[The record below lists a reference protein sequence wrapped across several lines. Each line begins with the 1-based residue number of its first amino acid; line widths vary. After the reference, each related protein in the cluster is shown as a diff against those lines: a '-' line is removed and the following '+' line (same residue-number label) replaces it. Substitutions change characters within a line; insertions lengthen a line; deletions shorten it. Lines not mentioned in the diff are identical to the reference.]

1 MANNLFL
8 DTNVLVHL
16 LDGNKKVLSMLQDK
30 TIHVSFVTEMELL
43 SKKLI
48 TKKEIAI
55 INALLDSCKIYDFN
69 EAIKNEAILLMRNNR
84 LKMPDAIIAA
94 TASYYEIEMI
104 TGDTKFKNITGCTV
118 INYKM

>member
-16 LDGNKKVLSMLQDK
+16 LDGNKKVLDILQDK
-30 TIHVSFVTEMELL
+30 TIHISFVTEMELL

-69 EAIKNEAILLMRNNR
+69 ESIKTAAIILMRNNR

-104 TGDTKFKNITGCTV
+104 TGDAKFINITGCTI
-118 INYKM
+118 INYK